1 MSQPLEWSTVQR
13 RVNDLIPLDINPRRI
28 SDAKRMKMIESL
40 QRFNLVD
47 IPVVDFDGTVISGHQ
62 RLRALQAI
70 GRGDELIDAR
80 CPNRQLTEKE
90 RKEYN
95 VLANTH
101 FGEFDLELFE
111 EHFGDVDLDGLGF
124 ERGEV
129 LRDDLPAAE
138 EPPLVLEAK
147 EDDYVPP
154 PEIVT
159 DIVPGDL
166 FEIGQHRLLCGDST
180 NADDVEMVMDG
191 EKADLGFNDP
201 PYGMKKEAE
210 GVTNDNLNFDDLLE
224 FNKQWIPLQFSYLK
238 ENGSFYVW
246 GTDEPLM
253 DIYSHIL
260 KPFIKTQKATFRNL
274 ITWNKGNGQGQN
286 SENTRMFAIADE
298 KCLFVMCGVQGF
310 NNNADNY
317 FEGWEPIRKYL
328 YDERIKCGWDVPTMK
343 TIAGHSDKSLDHWT
357 HESQWSL
364 VPEYVYLKFQKW
376 ANENGVDAFKREYDS
391 LKREYDSLKP
401 EYDSLKREYYATRA
415 YFNNIHDNFNN
426 VWNFPRDTENSDHA
440 TPKPV
445 KLCARAIE
453 SSCIEGGLIVDCFLG
468 SGTTMVAAHQLNRR
482 CYGLEIDP
490 KYCQVIV
497 DRMLRLDP
505 TLEVKRNGQPYTPKK

>member
-1 MSQPLEWSTVQR
+1 MKKLEWTTVRR
-13 RVNDLIPLDINPRRI
+13 RVNDLVPLDINPRKI
-28 SDAKRMKMIESL
+28 SEARRMKMIESL

-47 IPVVDFDGTVISGHQ
+47 IPTVDFDNTVISGHQ

-70 GRGDELIDAR
+70 GRGADEIDVR
-80 CPNRQLTEKE
+80 YPNRKLTATELKE
-90 RKEYN
+90 LN
-95 VLANTH
+95 LLANTH
-101 FGEFDLELFE
+101 FGEWDEDVFAEYFS
-111 EHFGDVDLDGLGF
+111 DVDVEALGF
-124 ERGEV
+124 SP
-129 LRDDLPAAE
+129 DDFKLPDLSIIAPE
-138 EPPLVLEAK
+138 QEPVKLEAK
-147 EDDYVPP
+147 EDDYDIPDT
-154 PEIVT
+154 IVT

-180 NADDVEMVMDG
+180 SADDVERVMGG

-210 GVTNDNLNFDDLLE
+210 GVINDNLNFDDLLE

-238 ENGSFYVW
+238 GNGSFYVW

-274 ITWNKGNGQGQN
+274 ITWNKENGQGQN
-286 SENTRMFAIADE
+286 SENTRMFAVADE

-343 TIAGHSDKSLDHWT
+343 TIAGHSDKSRDHWT
-357 HESQWSL
+357 HKSQWSL

-391 LKREYDSLKP
+391 LKQ
-401 EYDSLKREYYATRA
+401 EYYATRA
-415 YFNNIHDNFNN
+415 YFNNTHDNFNN
-426 VWNFPRDTENSDHA
+426 VWNFPRDTENRGHA

-453 SSCIEGGLIVDCFLG
+453 SSCMEGGVIVDSFLG

-482 CYGLEIDP
+482 CFGIEIDP

-505 TLEVKRNGQPYTPKK
+505 TLTIKRNGQPYEPKR